1 VYPAE
6 DTRLRRKVAMK
17 ILPTELATRKDR
29 MRRFEQEAQAVSLQN
44 QIARNVTSKL
54 RIQLTSADPLKLAKN
69 YTNDPEAYRLY
80 LQGRFF
86 GTSARSVKSKKRL
99 FTSNKPSRETLTC
112 PRLCRAGWL

>member
-1 VYPAE
+1 VYLAE

-29 MRRFEQEAQAVSLQN
+29 RLRFEQEAQAVSLQN

-80 LQGRFF
+80 LQGRFYWNK
-86 GTSARSVKSKKRL
+86 RIKSEVEKAIVYFKQAIERDPNFAL
-99 FTSNKPSRETLTC
+99 G
-112 PRLCRAGWL
+112 LCRAG